1 MVTCRDW
8 YASHDHQPPGPLT
21 LRIRGVCE
29 VPGEGFT
36 AQLQPLEPQGVNPA
50 DLLMKL
56 IIQEPDTIDGDP
68 EDVDVV
74 YEAET
79 DIEYETISIVFV
91 ETISSGFDPI
101 EVEDVH

>member
-8 YASHDHQPPGPLT
+8 YASHDHQPPGPMT

-56 IIQEPDTIDGDP
+56 IIQEPDTIEGEP
-68 EDVDVV
+68 EAVDIV
-74 YEAET
+74 YETET

-101 EVEDVH
+101 DVEDVY

>member
-8 YASHDHQPPGPLT
+8 YASHDHQPPGPKV
-21 LRIRGVCE
+21 LRIRGICE

-56 IIQEPDTIDGDP
+56 IIQEPDTIEGDP
-68 EDVDVV
+68 TEIEIV
-74 YEAET
+74 YETET
-79 DIEYETISIVFV
+79 DNEYDCVSVVFIETISG
-91 ETISSGFDPI
+91 GFDPFP
-101 EVEDVH
+101 VEDVH